1 VAAANLRAFVLR
13 KVRNALASTGRICGI
28 DYGTVRFGIAI
39 SDASC
44 TIASPY
50 ETYQRRG
57 AAADAERFQRLVAEE
72 GVVRYVV
79 GLPVHISGEES
90 SKSREAREFGAWL
103 AQITGLPVDFIDE
116 RYSSRQAEEAL
127 RDAGLTSRQR
137 KERRDMLAARILLE
151 AYLETGGA
159 AAGEPGPLDDSFD
172 VRDGD
177 E

>member
-1 VAAANLRAFVLR
+1 MAAANLRAFVLR

-50 ETYQRRG
+50 ETYQRRD

-79 GLPVHISGEES
+79 GLPVHTSGEES
-90 SKSREAREFGAWL
+90 IPNAA
-103 AQITGLPVDFIDE
+103 A
-116 RYSSRQAEEAL
+116 
-127 RDAGLTSRQR
+127 
-137 KERRDMLAARILLE
+137 AARDLSGSE
-151 AYLETGGA
+151 ESAPATSTA
-159 AAGEPGPLDDSFD
+159 
-172 VRDGD
+172 R
-177 E
+177 